1 MLTNFIIFQNYI
13 KQTKELLYKTQKV
26 IIHVSTAM
34 KNLKTICVVD
44 NCNKFTY
51 SPIQQVNQ

>member
-34 KNLKTICVVD
+34 KNLRQYVLLITV
-44 NCNKFTY
+44 TSSHTAQY
-51 SPIQQVNQ
+51 SK